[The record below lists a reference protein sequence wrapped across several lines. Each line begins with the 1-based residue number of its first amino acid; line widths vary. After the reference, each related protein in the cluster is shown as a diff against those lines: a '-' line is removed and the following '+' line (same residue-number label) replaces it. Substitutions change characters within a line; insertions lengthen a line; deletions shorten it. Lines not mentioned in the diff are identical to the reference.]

1 MTDDDANA
9 PLLRPEPGY
18 RHVLRLNAAILW
30 LPLLIGAIVAD
41 RLLLADRPLA
51 WLLPLVVGAIALSG
65 IIIAPDRIYR
75 RLGYR
80 IDDRLLQSVRGW
92 LIHVDTQVP
101 FVRVQHI
108 DVTRSVPDK
117 MFGTSSL
124 VVHTAG
130 THNSVVRV
138 DGLAPDRALAM
149 RDAIRAHIRTD
160 FQ

>member
-1 MTDDDANA
+1 MTEEPLS
-9 PLLRPEPGY
+9 PLLRPEPAY
-18 RHVLRLNAAILW
+18 RHVLRLRAAATW
-30 LPLLIGAIVAD
+30 GPLLAGALVAD
-41 RLLLADRPLA
+41 RLLMAQSPFA
-51 WLLPLVVGAIALSG
+51 WLLPATVLALALFAVL
-65 IIIAPDRIYR
+65 IAPSRIYR

-80 IDDRLLQSVRGW
+80 IDDRLLQAVRGW

-108 DVTRSVPDK
+108 DVTRSLLDK
-117 MFGTSSL
+117 MFGTASL

-130 THNSVVRV
+130 THNSLVRV
-138 DGLAPDRALAM
+138 DGLAPDRAMAM